1 MPISFPARTKQLSG
15 SEVRPKLGISDLQL
29 LPTKPAPGATLGT
42 NPRLGSSAAL
52 GNEVWERNHRHP
64 SGLATVSDRSWA
76 KSSVYTGDYPGGL
89 CGAPGAG
96 AGQGTLLPVR
106 PWGRAQSPGLV
117 GSDPEGDG
125 EQGFTQSQ
133 SASEKLHMTIN
144 WPAGPARRPNYSPT
158 EPANKSW
165 RALAQGWSALYWLER
180 VHIERGK
187 ERGLAWKFSQETKHC
202 GSVWKAH
209 MEHTSDGLKHPTL
222 SKLTFN
228 YCLLNICS
236 GTATWGRLSQEP
248 QKAPWHLNFKKS
260 NSVNRGN
267 MNL

>member
-1 MPISFPARTKQLSG
+1 MPHNLQHALSSFQVLRFALSSG
-15 SEVRPKLGISDLQL
+15 FQIWNRANFSL
-29 LPTKPAPGATLGT
+29 KPAPRATLDAK
-42 NPRLGSSAAL
+42 PQLGSSAWSL

-89 CGAPGAG
+89 RGAPGAG

-106 PWGRAQSPGLV
+106 PRGRAQSPGLV
-117 GSDPEGDG
+117 GSDPEGDA

-180 VHIERGK
+180 VHIERAK
-187 ERGLAWKFSQETKHC
+187 ERGLGLEILPRD
-202 GSVWKAH
+202 KA
-209 MEHTSDGLKHPTL
+209 L
-222 SKLTFN
+222 SLS
-228 YCLLNICS
+228 LEGPH
-236 GTATWGRLSQEP
+236 GTYFRWA
-248 QKAPWHLNFKKS
+248 
-260 NSVNRGN
+260 
-267 MNL
+267 